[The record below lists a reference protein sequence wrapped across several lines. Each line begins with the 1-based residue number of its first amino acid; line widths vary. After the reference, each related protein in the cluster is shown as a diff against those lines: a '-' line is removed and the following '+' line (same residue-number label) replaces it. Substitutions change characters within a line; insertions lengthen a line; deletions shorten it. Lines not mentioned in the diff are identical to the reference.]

1 MAKRKNKP
9 KSNIE
14 TNNKNEQNK
23 NNKDENKEKKNIKKE
38 KSLKKSKTEN
48 IKTVKKSKEKERR
61 EKLNEIY
68 NIKYLGCGYS
78 DDGIEDGFVAFNN
91 NGQKV
96 GKENVGMYYGFKIDV
111 DDGKIVN
118 WPEKNLY
125 LKLFIK
131 VVDTGSDAF
140 YDKENNIIYEAWG
153 YVHDFLGINSPSY
166 GDYINFDTDIHGY
179 IKDWKEKNFYQ
190 KIIDYLKEQCIPN
203 NYYE

>member
-1 MAKRKNKP
+1 MAKRKRKNKP

-14 TNNKNEQNK
+14 TNIKNEQNK
-23 NNKDENKEKKNIKKE
+23 NNKDENKKKKNTKKE
-38 KSLKKSKTEN
+38 KSLKKSKNEN
-48 IKTVKKSKEKERR
+48 IKTVKKSKEKSKEKERK

-96 GKENVGMYYGFKIDV
+96 GKKNVGMYYGFKIDV

-131 VVDTGSDAF
+131 VVDTGSYVF
-140 YDKENNIIYEAWG
+140 YDKDNNIIYESWG
-153 YVHDFLGINSPSY
+153 YVPDF
-166 GDYINFDTDIHGY
+166 
-179 IKDWKEKNFYQ
+179 
-190 KIIDYLKEQCIPN
+190 
-203 NYYE
+203 